1 MISNEALEPKNVL
14 SAYERA
20 CSTLI
25 ENINCYCTNPNTDFT
40 RKRKITVKNIID
52 YLLSL
57 GSKATRSE
65 ICEFFTDDDP
75 PTDTAMYLQ
84 RCKLENEAVR
94 RVLEVFSEQ
103 FTAEKTFMGYQL
115 LSCDGSDVTI
125 PTDSSDEETLIY
137 TGGKY
142 INQYHLNAL
151 YDDLN
156 HLYVDM
162 IINGKAKAGE
172 ADALLEMVKYG
183 RYDHDHSIIT
193 ADRNFISYNEI
204 DQLNLMKQKFAI
216 RAKDIG
222 SNGILSN
229 KGLSDE
235 QFDKTITIRLVFRQT
250 NAWKE
255 KIANEPFTVFCPT
268 NCHLQSRDPMI
279 DYYDVS
285 FRACRFKIT
294 DDTYEC
300 IITNLNEDEMS
311 LEDIKKLYNY
321 RWKIEL
327 SFRFLKYAI
336 GLNAFHSKKR
346 NLLKQE
352 IYARVL
358 FFNMTSLLTGNKNI
372 EDYVDMRNKEKSDK
386 PSRYDKSYDYKP
398 DIATAITNI
407 RLWLRGIINSKTL
420 SCRIKK
426 YLTQSRPDRKASRK
440 NLTRKQ
446 RAKSAH
452 YRPA

>member
-84 RCKLENEAVR
+84 RCKLDNEAVR

-125 PTDSSDEETLIY
+125 PTDNSDEETLIY

-204 DQLNLMKQKFAI
+204 GQLNLMKQKFAI

-222 SNGILSN
+222 SNGILSS
-229 KGLSDE
+229 KGLPDE
-235 QFDKTITIRLVFRQT
+235 EFDKDLTIRLVFRQT
-250 NAWKE
+250 KEWKK
-255 KIANEPFTVFCPT
+255 KIQSDPFTIFCPV
-268 NCHLQSRDPMI
+268 NVKFKSKDPTL

-285 FRACRFKIT
+285 FRVCRFKIT

-300 IITNLNEDEMS
+300 IITNLNSEEMS
-311 LEDIKKLYNY
+311 LEAIKEAY
-321 RWKIEL
+321 RIRWQCEI
-327 SFRFLKYAI
+327 SFRYLKYTI
-336 GLNAFHSKKR
+336 GLNAFHSRKR

-352 IYARVL
+352 IYARL
-358 FFNMTSLLTGNKNI
+358 LIFNMTSLLTDSRSI
-372 EDYVDMRNKEKSDK
+372 EDYVDMRNSQKSDK
-386 PSRYDKSYDYKP
+386 PSRYDKSYDYKT
-398 DIATAITNI
+398 DITTAVTNI
-407 RLWLRGIINSKTL
+407 RLWLRGIITSKTL
-420 SCRIKK
+420 TCRIKK
-426 YLTQSRPDRKASRK
+426 YLTQRRPDRKASRK
-440 NLTRKQ
+440 NLTRKR

>member
-125 PTDSSDEETLIY
+125 PTDNSDEETLIY

-183 RYDHDHSIIT
+183 HYDHDHSIIT

-222 SNGILSN
+222 SNGILSS
-229 KGLSDE
+229 KGLPDE
-235 QFDKTITIRLVFRQT
+235 EFDKDLTIRLVFRQT
-250 NAWKE
+250 KEWKK
-255 KIANEPFTVFCPT
+255 KIQSDPFTIFCPV
-268 NCHLQSRDPMI
+268 NVKFKSKDPTL

-285 FRACRFKIT
+285 FRVCRFKIT

-300 IITNLNEDEMS
+300 IITNLNSEEMS
-311 LEDIKKLYNY
+311 LEAIKEAY
-321 RWKIEL
+321 RIRWQCEI
-327 SFRFLKYAI
+327 SFRYLKYTI
-336 GLNAFHSKKR
+336 GLNAFHSRKR

-352 IYARVL
+352 IYARL
-358 FFNMTSLLTGNKNI
+358 LIFNMTSLLTDSRSI
-372 EDYVDMRNKEKSDK
+372 EDYVDMRNSQKSDK
-386 PSRYDKSYDYKP
+386 PSRYDKSYDYKT
-398 DIATAITNI
+398 DITTAVTNI
-407 RLWLRGIINSKTL
+407 RLWLRGIITSKTL
-420 SCRIKK
+420 TCRIKK
-426 YLTQSRPDRKASRK
+426 YLTQRRPDRKASRK